1 MTKTIQ
7 IFIVIVAVVGLA
19 LFGAKASADVVM
31 AMFIPC
37 ISPALAFESLYVPS
51 WLLMTSN

>member
-7 IFIVIVAVVGLA
+7 IFIVIVAVEGLA

-51 WLLMTSN
+51 CLLMTSN